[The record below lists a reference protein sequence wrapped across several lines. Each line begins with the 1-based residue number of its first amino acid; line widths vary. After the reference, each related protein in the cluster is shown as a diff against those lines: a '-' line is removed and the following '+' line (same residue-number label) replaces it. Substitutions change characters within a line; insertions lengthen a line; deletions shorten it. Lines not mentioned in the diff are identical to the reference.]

1 MKAPP
6 LPDDETTR
14 LATLHALRILD
25 TPAEDRFD
33 ALTTVAAAVA
43 NVPIALISLVDE
55 NRQWFKSACGLGAP
69 ETPRDVSFCGHAIL
83 SDEPLVIEDAS
94 CDERF
99 FDNPLVTGPPWVRF
113 YAGFPLHVGEAR
125 IGTLCVIDDHPR
137 KLTVEQ
143 IAELTAIARV
153 VEQELPPL
161 DGEKK

>member
-6 LPDDETTR
+6 LPDDETER
-14 LATLHALRILD
+14 LARLHALRILD
-25 TPAEDRFD
+25 TPAEQRFD

-55 NRQWFKSACGLGAP
+55 NRQWFKSACGTSVT
-69 ETPRDVSFCGHAIL
+69 ETAREISFCGHAIL
-83 SDEPLVIEDAS
+83 SGEPLVVADAA

-99 FDNPLVTGPPWVRF
+99 FDNPLVTGTPWVRF
-113 YAGFPLHVGEAR
+113 YAGFPLQADGAR

-137 KLTVEQ
+137 QLTPEQ

-153 VEQELPPL
+153 VEQELRPPQ
-161 DGEKK
+161 GQGK